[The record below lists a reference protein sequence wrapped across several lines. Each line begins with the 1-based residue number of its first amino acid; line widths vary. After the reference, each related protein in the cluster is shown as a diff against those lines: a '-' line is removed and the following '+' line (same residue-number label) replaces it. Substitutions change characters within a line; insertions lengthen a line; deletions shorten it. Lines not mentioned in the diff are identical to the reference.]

1 MTLQKLSIKFN
12 ANTAQF
18 DLRVKGKKTEL
29 RDPDAGPIT
38 ALLAIGDQEFR
49 NTQDWRLAEQG
60 KKLIT
65 PREGSKPTGAGK
77 PPVGLGVNR
86 IGSPG
91 IFRGG
96 IK

>member
-49 NTQDWRLAEQG
+49 NTQDWRLAEKG
-60 KKLIT
+60 KKGESSCR
-65 PREGSKPTGAGK
+65 PRGQPDRQ
-77 PPVGLGVNR
+77 P
-86 IGSPG
+86 
-91 IFRGG
+91 RGFPRRD
-96 IK
+96 